1 MQPVVAVGVVG
12 HARVVVETD
21 NSDGDGVEGAKG
33 IQELIWGTGGAAV
46 QMREVLRDVNV
57 ASRLRERQE
66 GAEVLGRGGGST
78 GDTDNEL
85 MGLQELDDTRYVGQ
99 TFV

>member
-1 MQPVVAVGVVG
+1 MAIGVVG
-12 HARVVVETD
+12 HAGVIVQTD
-21 NSDGDGVEGAKG
+21 RSDRDGVESAKG
-33 IQELIWGTGGAAV
+33 IQELIWGTRGAAV
-46 QMREVLRDVNV
+46 QMREVLRDVDV